1 MTARVTI
8 KRALEKAGF
17 VFPKRLD
24 YIRKEDA
31 IRLQRHID
39 KAVQAAAGDV
49 AKIREAMEAA
59 PRLQDKIDRAV
70 ADAADGVEQ
79 VKDGMK

>member
-1 MTARVTI
+1 MRCSPMLDRKTI

-17 VFPKRLD
+17 VFLKGGWV
-24 YIRKEDA
+24 RK
-31 IRLQRHID
+31 
-39 KAVQAAAGDV
+39 
-49 AKIREAMEAA
+49 EAA

-79 VKDGMK
+79 VKKGVG